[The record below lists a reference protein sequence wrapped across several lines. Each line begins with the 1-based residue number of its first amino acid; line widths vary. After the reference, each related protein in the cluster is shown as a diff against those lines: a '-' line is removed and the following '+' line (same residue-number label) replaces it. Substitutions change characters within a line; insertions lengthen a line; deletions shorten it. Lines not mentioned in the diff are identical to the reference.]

1 MISVKR
7 MVVNIVGAVLT
18 LLLTARLVYHTYRMF
33 NNSMYQLTMPH
44 KVTQILTLL
53 AYVAIVAFL
62 IAGIFAKVTKF
73 SILGLVGLQIAT
85 ILSFIV
91 EIIFDRV
98 AFNGLNFSAIGMMAI
113 EYIVIIAIAVVL
125 LLFFF
130 NKINPIITFVLCLG
144 GMIIYLIANL
154 VYGMIVANVGI
165 RTFLLGYIFEVV
177 FYVILFGLPI
187 LAVALERKED

>member
-33 NNSMYQLTMPH
+33 NNSMYQLTMPY

-53 AYVAIVAFL
+53 AYVAIVTFL

-177 FYVILFGLPI
+177 FYAILFGLPI